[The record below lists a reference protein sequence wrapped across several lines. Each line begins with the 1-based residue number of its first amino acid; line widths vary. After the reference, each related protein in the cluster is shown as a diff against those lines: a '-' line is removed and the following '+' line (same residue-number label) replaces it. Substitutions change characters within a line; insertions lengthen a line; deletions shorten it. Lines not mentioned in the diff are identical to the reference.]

1 MLRKIYTIILFILF
15 SYYAQ
20 GQQLNFSQKSLEKDL
35 YFLASD
41 SLKGRFPGT
50 PEDMVSASFIRDHFK
65 NAGLNLL
72 GKNGFQDFNVTTAV
86 EASTNNSLILN
97 NIEGTYGTD
106 FSLYSF
112 SSNGSFEA
120 EVVFAGFGLVV
131 KTDSLSWNDY
141 KNLDVKDKWVLV
153 LKGDPEPE
161 NNNSV
166 FIPFADARNKALFAR
181 DNGALGILF
190 VGGNKNNPADDLAPL
205 QFERSVVSAGLLAI
219 DLKKSW
225 ANSFLSINEIGVD
238 SLETLMISG
247 VDPAKYHMKTIVKA
261 NAELIR
267 KEVTTMNVVAM
278 LEGNDPALMHEY
290 IVVGAHYDHLGM
302 GGQGSGSRMP
312 DTLAPHVGA
321 DDNGS
326 GVVGV
331 MAMASALAFEK
342 NNLRRSVLFVAFGA
356 EEMGLLGSRY
366 FVRNLP
372 MEKGKIAAMIN
383 FDMIGRLSAEKAV
396 VAGGTGTAIEMEKL
410 LDQVAEN
417 SSIKLSYSP
426 EGFGASDHASF
437 YAEDIPVLF
446 FSTGAHSD
454 YHTPLDT
461 PDKINY
467 EGMVEVLDLVGN
479 ITLELINRDERLT
492 FSEAG
497 PKERTTARRG
507 FKVTLGIMPD
517 FTSSGTDGLGVGG
530 VTKGGPADVAGMKKG
545 DKITGINGMS
555 VGTIY
560 DYMNR
565 LRQLKP
571 GQRVNVDVMRE
582 GIPTI
587 LIVEL

>member
-15 SYYAQ
+15 SYSTQ

-65 NAGLNLL
+65 YAGLKLI
-72 GKNGFQDFNVTTAV
+72 GKNGIQDFNVTTAV
-86 EASTNNSLILN
+86 EASENNSLIIN

-190 VGGNKNNPADDLAPL
+190 VGGNKNNPADELAPL
-205 QFERSVVSAGLLAI
+205 QFERSVVSAGLPAI

-225 ANSFLSINEIGVD
+225 ANSFLTFNEIGID
-238 SLETLMISG
+238 SLEALMISG
-247 VDPAKYHMKTIVKA
+247 VDPAKYQMKTIVKA

-312 DTLAPHVGA
+312 DTLAAHVGA

-326 GVVGV
+326 GVVSV

-372 MEKGKIAAMIN
+372 VEKGKIAAMIN
-383 FDMIGRLSAEKAV
+383 FDMIGRLNAEKAV
-396 VAGGTGTAIEMEKL
+396 VAGGTGTAIDMEKL
-410 LDQVAEN
+410 LDQVAAN
-417 SSIKLSYSP
+417 ASIKLSYSP

-530 VTKGGPADVAGMKKG
+530 VTKGGPADIAGMKKG
-545 DKITGINGMS
+545 DKITGLNGMS

-565 LRQLKP
+565 LRQLKS
-571 GQRVNVDVMRE
+571 GQRVNVDVVRE
-582 GIPTI
+582 GIPII

>member
-72 GKNGFQDFNVTTAV
+72 EKNGFQDLKVTTAV
-86 EASTNNSLILN
+86 EASANNSLIMN

-161 NNNSV
+161 NNNSI

-190 VGGNKNNPADDLAPL
+190 IGGNKNNPADDLAPL

-247 VDPAKYHMKTIVKA
+247 VDPAKYQMKTIVKA

-530 VTKGGPADVAGMKKG
+530 VTKGGPADIAGMKKG